1 MSATSTLEPR
11 TTRRPASAAPRLPRQ
26 PGAGRAGESSSR
38 RRRLVSLAV
47 VAIVLALLA
56 GAAFAVV
63 TVRNA
68 PVTAGV
74 GSAVPVAGLDLT
86 VVEFSRRIDAAAG
99 VNTEKMPL
107 SGPAMPMGSMNG
119 MPGMGADDAAHSE
132 DGTMPPMP
140 GMAGMLEKG
149 QERVDVSVA
158 IRNGQDDAVKLD
170 AARFQLFSNGTAV
183 PLLQPTASDLT
194 APSVPPGFTTSGMLT
209 FVIPEGTAPLELR
222 YDGESSRV
230 VLGTSAGAA
239 EEGSQ
244 APHGDAHP

>member
-11 TTRRPASAAPRLPRQ
+11 TTRRPVSAPAGSPGRPSATRRLD
-26 PGAGRAGESSSR
+26 GSAR
-38 RRRLVSLAV
+38 RRRLVSVAV
-47 VAIVLALLA
+47 IAIVLALLG
-56 GAAFAVV
+56 GAAFAVI
-63 TVRNA
+63 TVRSA
-68 PVTAGV
+68 PLIAGM
-74 GSAVPVAGLDLT
+74 GTSVPVAGLELT
-86 VVEFSRRIDAAAG
+86 VVDFSRRIDAAAG

-132 DGTMPPMP
+132 DGTMPAMP

-158 IRNGQDDAVKLD
+158 IRNGQDDAVRLD

-222 YDGESSRV
+222 YGGESSRV
-230 VLGTSAGAA
+230 VLDTSAGAA
-239 EEGSQ
+239 DEGSQ